1 MNSEIKNVEKR
12 LKMLLKVMILYYKK
26 QHFIYYLRVANEC
39 VQHLFFL
46 VVSLEKITEDTYH
59 VAVALEL
66 IHMATLVHDD
76 VIDKSDKRRGK
87 LTIEK
92 MGCYYRYPNWQ
103 FLTSFRFKTTF

>member
-1 MNSEIKNVEKR
+1 MRPAFV
-12 LKMLLKVMILYYKK
+12 LLSSQFGPK
-26 QHFIYYLRVANEC
+26 E
-39 VQHLFFL
+39 
-46 VVSLEKITEDTYH
+46 ITEDTYH

-92 MGCYYRYPNWQ
+92 NGMS
-103 FLTSFRFKTTF
+103 LLLS